1 MSTIPAAAA
10 LQLVPSPRGV
20 LVAPSVPSEQ
30 RDVVFGGQL
39 LGQAILAGRTID
51 PTKDVRSVH
60 AVFARAGTVKAEV
73 EVEVSPLHVGRTMA
87 SGYVTLSQQEGKRK
101 LCGALV
107 HLDVEEPDLLR
118 AAAAAPDV
126 PRPQDVPQ
134 VDSGTVGAEI
144 RIVEGVDVDSPA
156 PNGPAE
162 LDVWVRWDDPGSDDL
177 AVHQALAAWFTDPW
191 LIPAAMRPQDGVGL
205 AMAHDELSTGVLTHT
220 LTFHAPFRVDAWMLV
235 HQYGVH
241 AGGGRGY
248 GEGRVF
254 TEDGLL
260 VASFSQTNM
269 VRAFPGGAGGD
280 RASAM

>member
-1 MSTIPAAAA
+1 VTLIPAAAA
-10 LQLVPSPRGV
+10 LQLVSSPRGV
-20 LVAPSVPSEQ
+20 LVGPSVPNSE

-60 AVFARAGTVKAEV
+60 AVFARAGTVTADV
-73 EVEVSPLHVGRTMA
+73 EIEVSPLHVGRTMA
-87 SGYVTLSQQEGKRK
+87 SGYVTLSQQEGKRT
-101 LCGALV
+101 LCGAVV
-107 HLDVEEPDLLR
+107 HLDVAEPDLLR

-126 PRPQDVPQ
+126 PGPQDVPQ
-134 VDSGTVGAEI
+134 ADSGTVGAEI
-144 RIVEGVDVDSPA
+144 RIVGGVDVDSLA
-156 PNGPAE
+156 ANGPAE
-162 LDVWVRWDDPGSDDL
+162 LDVWVRWDDPGDDL
-177 AVHQALAAWFTDPW
+177 AVHQALASWFTDPW

-220 LTFHAPFRVDAWMLV
+220 LTFHAPLRVDEWLLV

-241 AGGGRGY
+241 AGGGRGF

-254 TEDGLL
+254 TEDGRL

-269 VRAFPGGAGGD
+269 VRAMAGGAGGD